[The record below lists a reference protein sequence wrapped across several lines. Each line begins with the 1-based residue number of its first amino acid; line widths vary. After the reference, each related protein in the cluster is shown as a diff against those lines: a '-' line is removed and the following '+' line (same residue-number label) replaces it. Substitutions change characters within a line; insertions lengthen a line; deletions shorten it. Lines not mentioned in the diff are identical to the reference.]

1 MFKKKMPLA
10 QVASETPAKKDLKAM
25 VAKQTEIAKSH
36 NYKYINPEAVKNIVG
51 KWSPISPW
59 NFSFLMECFI
69 AVLNDTGDS
78 IMNSKGTYKTDIG
91 GVPEALKGIGQK
103 LLKSNR
109 SYKSGSWK
117 LLDELDFDITHS
129 CVEGEAVE
137 TMVKPYFAFEEFRR
151 SKDQIRVVVHA
162 TVARFESTT
171 WTISF
176 PLQYIMKGYPKIKNQ
191 HFGYCHKIALFDEGG
206 GFDKEYVYV
215 GVTGRNW
222 LQRMNEHFYEIK
234 SGSNKLF
241 HQTWRE
247 FAGQKNVMLSS
258 ELVVGD
264 HTYEQIMSWEEDFVD
279 RYMELG
285 VSLNM
290 IPGGFKGMRF
300 LHKHR
305 LLNSDK
311 VSIKERDAALVE
323 YQRQHPKAGIP
334 NLLISKLWK
343 DDEYAARIICG
354 PEGRLS
360 VQQVQEIRK
369 LNTMGI
375 PLEKIVEQVNALN
388 IQQVQRVIGGKT
400 YTRIH

>member
-1 MFKKKMPLA
+1 M
-10 QVASETPAKKDLKAM
+10 
-25 VAKQTEIAKSH
+25 AKQTRKAK
-36 NYKYINPEAVKNIVG
+36 NYKYKYINPAAVKNIVG
-51 KWSPISPW
+51 KWAPLSAW
-59 NFSFLMECFI
+59 NFSFLMECFM
-69 AVLNDTGDS
+69 AVLNDNGAS
-78 IMNSKGTYKTDIG
+78 IMNSKGTYKTNIT
-91 GVPEALKGIGQK
+91 GVPEALKGVGEK

-109 SYKSGSWK
+109 RYKSRSWK
-117 LLDELDFDITHS
+117 LFDELDFDITHS
-129 CVEGEAVE
+129 CVEGEPVE

-151 SKDQIRVVVHA
+151 KKEETRVVVHA
-162 TVARFESTT
+162 TIARFEGTI

-176 PLQYIMKGYPKIKNQ
+176 PLQYIMKCYPKIKNQ
-191 HFGYCHKIALFDEGG
+191 HFGYCHKIALLDEGG
-206 GFDKEYVYV
+206 GIDKEYIYV

-222 LQRMNEHFYEIK
+222 LQRMNEHFNEIK

-247 FAGQKNVMLSS
+247 FTGKKNVMLSS

-264 HTYEQIMSWEEDFVD
+264 HSYEQIMSWEEDFVD
-279 RYMELG
+279 KYMELG

-311 VSIKERDAALVE
+311 VTIKERDAALVE

-334 NLLISKLWK
+334 NLFISELWK

-369 LNTMGI
+369 LNSMGVS
-375 PLEKIVEQVNALN
+375 LGKIVELVNALN
-388 IQQVQRVIGGKT
+388 IQQVQRVISGET

>member
-1 MFKKKMPLA
+1 MFKNKLPLT
-10 QVASETPAKKDLKAM
+10 QVVSKSPPKTDWKAM
-25 VAKQTEIAKSH
+25 VAKQTEKAKNH
-36 NYKYINPEAVKNIVG
+36 DYKYINPEAVKNIVG
-51 KWSPISPW
+51 KWAPLSVW
-59 NFSFLMECFI
+59 NFSFLMECFM
-69 AVLNDTGDS
+69 AVLNDSGSS
-78 IMNSKGTYKTDIG
+78 IMNSQGTYKTDIT
-91 GVPEALKGIGQK
+91 GVPEALKGVGEK

-109 SYKSGSWK
+109 RYKSGSWQ
-117 LLDELDFDITHS
+117 LFDELDFDITHS
-129 CVEGEAVE
+129 CVEGEPVE
-137 TMVKPYFAFEEFRR
+137 TMVKPYFAFEKFRR
-151 SKDQIRVVVHA
+151 SKEETRVVVHA
-162 TVARFESTT
+162 TVARFEGTT

-191 HFGYCHKIALFDEGG
+191 HFGYGHKIALFDEDG
-206 GFDKEYVYV
+206 GFDKEYIYV

-222 LQRMNEHFYEIK
+222 LQRMNEHFNEIK

-247 FAGQKNVMLSS
+247 FTGKENIMLSS

-264 HTYEQIMSWEEDFVD
+264 HSFEQIMSWEEDFVD

-305 LLNSDK
+305 LLNSDR
-311 VSIKERDAALVE
+311 VSIKKRNAALVE

-334 NLLISKLWK
+334 NLLISELWK

-360 VQQVQEIRK
+360 VQQVQEIRD
-369 LNTMGI
+369 LNGMGI
-375 PLEKIVEQVNALN
+375 PLEKIVKLVKALS
-388 IQQVQRVIGGKT
+388 IQQVQRVISGET

>member
-1 MFKKKMPLA
+1 MFKKKSPLTSII
-10 QVASETPAKKDLKAM
+10 SERHREAEFLVMMANQTKKTKN
-25 VAKQTEIAKSH
+25 H
-36 NYKYINPEAVKNIVG
+36 HYKYINPDAVKNVVG
-51 KWSPISPW
+51 KWAPLSVW

-69 AVLNDTGDS
+69 AVLNESGST
-78 IMNSKGTYKTDIG
+78 IMNSKGTFKTNIE
-91 GVPEALKGIGQK
+91 GVSEALKGVGDK
-103 LLKSNR
+103 LLRSNQ
-109 SYKSGSWK
+109 SYKSRSWAFYN
-117 LLDELDFDITHS
+117 ELDFDIVHN
-129 CVEGEAVE
+129 CVEGEPVE
-137 TMVKPYFAFEEFRR
+137 TMVNPYFAYEEFRR
-151 SKDQIRVVVHA
+151 NKEETRVVVHA
-162 TVARFESTT
+162 IVARFEGTT

-191 HFGYCHKIALFDEGG
+191 YFGYCHKIALFDESI
-206 GFDKEYVYV
+206 GFDKEYIYV

-222 LQRMNEHFYEIK
+222 LQRMNEHFNEIK
-234 SGSNKLF
+234 SESNKLF

-247 FAGQKNVMLSS
+247 FTGKKNVMLSS

-264 HTYEQIMSWEEDFVD
+264 HSFEQIMSWEEEFVD
-279 RYMELG
+279 RYMESG

-305 LLNSDK
+305 LLKNERATL
-311 VSIKERDAALVE
+311 KEREIALVE

-334 NLLISKLWK
+334 NLLISELWK

-360 VQQVQEIRK
+360 VQQIHEIRR
-369 LNTMGI
+369 LNDMGI
-375 PLEKIVEQVNALN
+375 PLEKIVVLVSALN
-388 IQQVQRVIGGKT
+388 IQQVQRVVKGAT

>member
-1 MFKKKMPLA
+1 MFKKKLPLA
-10 QVASETPAKKDLKAM
+10 PPGRKSPLKNDLQAM
-25 VAKQTEIAKSH
+25 VMKQTEKAKTH

-51 KWSPISPW
+51 KWAPLSTW
-59 NFSFLMECFI
+59 NFSFLMECFM
-69 AVLNDTGDS
+69 AVLNDDGAS
-78 IMNSKGTYKTDIG
+78 IMNPKGTYKTDIA
-91 GVPEALKGIGQK
+91 GVPEALKGVGEK

-109 SYKSGSWK
+109 RYKSGSWK
-117 LLDELDFDITHS
+117 LFNELDFDITHS
-129 CVEGEAVE
+129 CVEGEPVE

-151 SKDQIRVVVHA
+151 NNEEARVVVHA
-162 TVARFESTT
+162 TVARFEGTT

-191 HFGYCHKIALFDEGG
+191 HYGYCHKIALLDENG
-206 GFDKEYVYV
+206 GFEKEYIYV

-222 LQRMNEHFYEIK
+222 LQRMNEHFSEIK

-247 FAGQKNVMLSS
+247 FTGKKNVMLSS

-264 HTYEQIMSWEEDFVD
+264 HSYEQIMSWEEDFVD
-279 RYMELG
+279 QYMDEG

-305 LLNSDK
+305 LINSEK
-311 VSIKERDAALVE
+311 VTLKERDKAIIE

-334 NLLISKLWK
+334 NLLISELWK
-343 DDEYAARIICG
+343 DDDYAAKIICG
-354 PEGRLS
+354 AEGRLS
-360 VQQVQEIRK
+360 IEQVQEIRK
-369 LNTMGI
+369 LNDLGI
-375 PLEKIVEQVNALN
+375 PLEKIVEMVNARN
-388 IQQVQRVIGGKT
+388 HQQVQRVVSGET
-400 YTRIH
+400 YSRVH